1 MRCRGGLM
9 STRDTIGYCPS
20 CLQNIHHSRRHRSQV
35 GSEGEQLKFGF
46 WRVGPWYCCRCER
59 KSFFLRFPNSRRPT
73 SHWPRSEGQDRGAEA
88 VGNFIR
94 SDNSL
99 VLRQK
104 RSSRYSQ
111 KFRDGVVQR
120 ITTGK
125 GSISQ
130 LCVELKVTES
140 DLVAWIGDLLQRRQ
154 DRVDELSMMLKAYSQ
169 TNAHAARLGDQTQP
183 LFDDEGLI
191 EGSYEPRHET

>member
-1 MRCRGGLM
+1 MSNRGII
-9 STRDTIGYCPS
+9 RIGYCPS
-20 CLQNIHHSRRHRSQV
+20 CSQNIHHSRCS
-35 GSEGEQLKFGF
+35 EQLIFGF
-46 WRVGPWYCCRCER
+46 WRVGLWYCCRCDR

-73 SHWPRSEGQDRGAEA
+73 SHWPPPEGVGRGAA
-88 VGNFIR
+88 TVGNFIR

-111 KFRDGVVQR
+111 KFRDGIVQR
-120 ITTGK
+120 ITMGK

-169 TNAHAARLGDQTQP
+169 TNARAPRLGEETKP
-183 LFDDEGLI
+183 LFDVEGLI
-191 EGSYEPRHET
+191 EGTYEPRHES

>member
-1 MRCRGGLM
+1 L
-9 STRDTIGYCPS
+9 D
-20 CLQNIHHSRRHRSQV
+20 RSAQ
-35 GSEGEQLKFGF
+35 
-46 WRVGPWYCCRCER
+46 
-59 KSFFLRFPNSRRPT
+59 
-73 SHWPRSEGQDRGAEA
+73 A

-130 LCVELKVTES
+130 FCVELTVTES

-154 DRVDELSMMLKAYSQ
+154 DRVDELSMMLEAYSQ
-169 TNAHAARLGDQTQP
+169 AHTRVCRLGDQTQP
-183 LFDDEGLI
+183 LFDGEGLI
-191 EGSYEPRHET
+191 EGSYEPRQET